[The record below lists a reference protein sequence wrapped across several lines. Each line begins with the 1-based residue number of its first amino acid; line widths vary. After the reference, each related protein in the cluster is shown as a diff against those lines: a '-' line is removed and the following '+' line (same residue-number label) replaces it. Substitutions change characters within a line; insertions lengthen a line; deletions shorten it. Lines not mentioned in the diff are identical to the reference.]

1 MVNLIEDPEG
11 SDDQAKC
18 LVRKF
23 DDPHDKS
30 INIDKFECF
39 IDKKKTVRQFVHIV
53 AQHYNL
59 DVDSFYLTFSS
70 FKSDFTLENKNK
82 DNTGVKVLRCK
93 DKDRI
98 RPIRTKVSNKLLM
111 FF

>member
-1 MVNLIEDPEG
+1 MVNLIEDSEG

-30 INIDKFECF
+30 INNDKFECF
-39 IDKKKTVRQFVHIV
+39 IDKKKTVRQFIHIV

-70 FKSDFTLENKNK
+70 FKSDFTSETKNK
-82 DNTGVKVLRCK
+82 VIT
-93 DKDRI
+93 
-98 RPIRTKVSNKLLM
+98 KLLM
-111 FF
+111 FFSMC